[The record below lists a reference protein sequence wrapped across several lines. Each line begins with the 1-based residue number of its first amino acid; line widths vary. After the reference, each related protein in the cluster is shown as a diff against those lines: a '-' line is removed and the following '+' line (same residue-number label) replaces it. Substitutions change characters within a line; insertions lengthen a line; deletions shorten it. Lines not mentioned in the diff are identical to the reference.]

1 MAQQN
6 ERDEKWVPTY
16 CMSCN
21 AGGPDLLKVHVV
33 DGVAVG
39 IGPNGDFASIHPA
52 EAKVCAKAQG
62 MINKHYNPNRLK
74 GPMKRTNPKKGV
86 DEDPG
91 FVNISWEEALD
102 IWAKKMV
109 EVRKEGLV
117 DKNGYPTVVF
127 AEGSDGACPSFYGTM
142 GVIFG
147 GLALARGMPPGIW
160 GPVDISVA
168 QGGGVKCYHTEHVFG
183 EMWHKA
189 FTCIQDTPLNHY
201 TLVFGRSDS
210 ASGGVTGV
218 YRQAQAREKGN
229 FKRVQVEP
237 HLSVTGAVS
246 DEWIPIKPE
255 TDHAFLYAMLH
266 VILHEMDWHKVCD
279 IEFLK
284 TMTNSPYLVAPDGYF
299 LRDSETQKPLVW
311 DATDNSA
318 KPFDG
323 EVKDAALE
331 GEFVA
336 GGITV
341 GPDGKVDSFEKVQA
355 KPSFHLL
362 IEHVKDFTP
371 EWAAGICD
379 VPAATIR
386 KQANAFVTEAMV
398 GATINIDGVEL
409 PYRPTCVT
417 LGKTQNNGRGGYQC
431 VWASHVLQTLVG
443 ALEVPGGHLGNRVL
457 FSGPMVRTND
467 GFMEYPFN
475 PTDKEHWRFPA
486 GRRDGCA
493 SIAPLVGPF
502 LGPLHLAWKWLLEPP
517 ENWPVPS
524 LPEVFITFKINPVI
538 SQFETPMVL
547 EVLKRMPFHVAFG
560 YTMDE
565 TVWFADL
572 VLPEDGDL
580 EALQLWPCGGTTFFE
595 HFWEHSGLVIKQP
608 IVERFGNTRNIS
620 DIATDLADKMGML
633 ADYNNALNYGAYLGI
648 ALKGTPHELAPDKKY
663 SAEEIFDRICRA
675 GTRMF
680 SKGAVEFG
688 LDWFKQTG
696 GFFGPYPHKIGPGS
710 VSGLVYNRP
719 WYLYPHMK
727 EEGIRF
733 ELPYEERVLRIG
745 QELKVRLKEHNITW
759 WDEQIKE
766 YQALPEWHDI
776 AQILDEVTRKR
787 YGKDPKD
794 YPLWLVNT
802 RSMQY
807 AWGANTAVP
816 LLHEAASDVMGHT
829 GVQINTKTAT
839 KLGIKDGDE
848 IWIESPYAKTK
859 GKAVLRE
866 GIRPDVI
873 LTTQMYGQFKMPFAK
888 DLMIPNLN
896 QIAPALIE
904 LTDESGGSKDHVKVR
919 IYKL

>member
-1 MAQQN
+1 
-6 ERDEKWVPTY
+6 
-16 CMSCN
+16 
-21 AGGPDLLKVHVV
+21 
-33 DGVAVG
+33 
-39 IGPNGDFASIHPA
+39 
-52 EAKVCAKAQG
+52 
-62 MINKHYNPNRLK
+62 
-74 GPMKRTNPKKGV
+74 
-86 DEDPG
+86 
-91 FVNISWEEALD
+91 
-102 IWAKKMV
+102 
-109 EVRKEGLV
+109 
-117 DKNGYPTVVF
+117 
-127 AEGSDGACPSFYGTM
+127 
-142 GVIFG
+142 
-147 GLALARGMPPGIW
+147 
-160 GPVDISVA
+160 
-168 QGGGVKCYHTEHVFG
+168 
-183 EMWHKA
+183 
-189 FTCIQDTPLNHY
+189 
-201 TLVFGRSDS
+201 
-210 ASGGVTGV
+210 
-218 YRQAQAREKGN
+218 
-229 FKRVQVEP
+229 
-237 HLSVTGAVS
+237 
-246 DEWIPIKPE
+246 
-255 TDHAFLYAMLH
+255 
-266 VILHEMDWHKVCD
+266 
-279 IEFLK
+279 
-284 TMTNSPYLVAPDGYF
+284 
-299 LRDSETQKPLVW
+299 
-311 DATDNSA
+311 
-318 KPFDG
+318 
-323 EVKDAALE
+323 
-331 GEFVA
+331 
-336 GGITV
+336 
-341 GPDGKVDSFEKVQA
+341 
-355 KPSFHLL
+355 
-362 IEHVKDFTP
+362 
-371 EWAAGICD
+371 
-379 VPAATIR
+379 
-386 KQANAFVTEAMV
+386 
-398 GATINIDGVEL
+398 
-409 PYRPTCVT
+409 
-417 LGKTQNNGRGGYQC
+417 
-431 VWASHVLQTLVG
+431 
-443 ALEVPGGHLGNRVL
+443 
-457 FSGPMVRTND
+457 
-467 GFMEYPFN
+467 
-475 PTDKEHWRFPA
+475 
-486 GRRDGCA
+486 
-493 SIAPLVGPF
+493 
-502 LGPLHLAWKWLLEPP
+502 
-517 ENWPVPS
+517 

-580 EALQLWPCGGTTFFE
+580 EALQIWPCGGTDFFE

-608 IVERFGNTRNIS
+608 VVERFGNTRNIS

-633 ADYNNALNYGAYLGI
+633 ADYNEALNYGAYLGI

-663 SAEEIFDRICRA
+663 TAEEIFDRICRA
-675 GTRMF
+675 GTQMF
-680 SKGAVEFG
+680 SKGTVEFG

-759 WDEQIKE
+759 WDEQTKE

-919 IYKL
+919 IYK